1 MPTNNVDV
9 ILDGT
14 WEKMVNTAQGGYHHI
29 ASNPYATISLLAVIG
44 LVVLVLVILG
54 IALIA
59 KSNQAQQIKLP
70 PEEPTYKYETKTV
83 VQTTTSKPKRSIAKK
98 VIKKQMKTKKKK

>member
-70 PEEPTYKYETKTV
+70 PEEPTYKYD

-98 VIKKQMKTKKKK
+98 QMKTKKKK